1 LDELEYR
8 IDGTNKKTQKH
19 RNTEAQK
26 NRTSATPKLNDTR
39 NRIRFILTYT
49 SKSRT
54 AMPYE
59 FDKDCIADGDWL
71 KEPA

>member
-1 LDELEYR
+1 LDELE
-8 IDGTNKKTQKH
+8 IVLTAQTKKH

-26 NRTSATPKLNDTR
+26 NRNSATQKLNDTR
-39 NRIRFILTYT
+39 HSIRFILTYT